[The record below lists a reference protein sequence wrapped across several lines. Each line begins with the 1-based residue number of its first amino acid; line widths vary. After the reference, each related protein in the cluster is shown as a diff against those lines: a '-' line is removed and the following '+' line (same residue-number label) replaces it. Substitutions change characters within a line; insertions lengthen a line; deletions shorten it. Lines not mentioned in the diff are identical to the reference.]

1 LRGNITND
9 SRMRCVRYAYV
20 ELLLFRTFIK
30 TLVWQLYLK
39 LTKFT
44 RRANGPKSFL
54 RKFEAGYAF
63 LKAMSE
69 YDLDI
74 IRRCRRCVKNLTAEN
89 VPAVFVYG
97 EKDVMEIL
105 FDLSFKTPMKMRILH
120 EHYETDK
127 KFGWEAISLETG
139 ASSTEKIIVA
149 SLVNTQERTRRLR
162 ELGVDNERIILL
174 TNG

>member
-1 LRGNITND
+1 MDNI
-9 SRMRCVRYAYV
+9 
-20 ELLLFRTFIK
+20 K
-30 TLVWQLYLK
+30 
-39 LTKFT
+39 
-44 RRANGPKSFL
+44 
-54 RKFEAGYAF
+54 
-63 LKAMSE
+63 
-69 YDLDI
+69 
-74 IRRCRRCVKNLTAEN
+74 RCRRCVKNLTAEN

-105 FDLSFKTPMKMRILH
+105 YDLSFKTPMKMRILH

-139 ASSTEKIIVA
+139 ASGTEKIIVA

>member
-1 LRGNITND
+1 
-9 SRMRCVRYAYV
+9 M
-20 ELLLFRTFIK
+20 
-30 TLVWQLYLK
+30 K

-44 RRANGPKSFL
+44 RRSSGPKSFL

-63 LKAMSE
+63 LKDMSE
-69 YDLDI
+69 YNLDNI
-74 IRRCRRCVKNLTAEN
+74 KRCRRCVKNLTAEN

-105 FDLSFKTPMKMRILH
+105 YDLSFKTPMKMRILH

-139 ASSTEKIIVA
+139 ASGTEKIIVA